1 MGLAASQ
8 ARFLAI
14 TSRKARCEFESM
26 SIAQDKLSVTRDLEK
41 ISKDYQQALNQTS
54 LAWDFDGSGENL
66 LDLTYGLLMTP
77 TAVNNFNPCLI
88 TDRASRVVLNDPMAK
103 AAEAVCPGGQP
114 SARSAGGFSDFLE
127 ALYNNGVIPSLEKEG
142 MKKYAVTLG
151 KYDPLI
157 GYGAEPLNK
166 NGIETNN
173 IYGLAKRIEDA
184 LIDKGLISEKDKN
197 IFGLFTN
204 CDVYVNGAK
213 ISSQLKVSDLLTKD
227 VVIMSI
233 GGDGDHSSSNM
244 KNLLGSYGAGWV
256 KSHILSNWEGV
267 LKDILD
273 STGISYEAVYAD
285 SIGDGYDNGVPSN
298 PTATGK
304 KVSEEDVRKK
314 LLELANEHNDMVF
327 FKNDGNN
334 FNSGV
339 ALNVSN
345 MIGHF
350 LTTYETEV
358 NGYFGGYFAGDYM
371 STSRFVTDDQ
381 DYQYLLKDPDAI
393 DNETVMKADFY
404 MQIYNNICING
415 WTENPDID
423 SDPEYLEQMLK
434 SGHYFITSLNLDGY
448 FYQNRYNELETILE
462 IKDSDA
468 IARAEA
474 EYTSKKAKLTY
485 KEDQLDLDMKN
496 LDAEISALTTEY
508 DTVKNLISKNVE
520 KVFQM
525 FQ

>member
-54 LAWDFDGSGENL
+54 LAWDFDGSGVDL

-88 TDRASRVVLNDPMAK
+88 TDRASRVVLNGPMAAAAQK
-103 AAEAVCPGGQP
+103 ACPNGQP
-114 SARSAGGFSDFLE
+114 CERSKDGFHEFMWE
-127 ALYNNGVIPSLEKEG
+127 LYQQGVITSAEEK
-142 MKKYAVTLG
+142 KIYNLAYTND
-151 KYDPLI
+151 KYDPLA

-166 NGIETNN
+166 NGAIAAN
-173 IYGLAKRIEDA
+173 IYGLAHKVEEKLIAAQTDQIKKSSINIYDKIVGGSAEVYVDGAKTTTLTVED
-184 LIDKGLISEKDKN
+184 
-197 IFGLFTN
+197 LFTKN
-204 CDVYVNGAK
+204 VVVMDLFGDGSHDWADTNDCDNGITWINNLINGA
-213 ISSQLKVSDLLTKD
+213 
-227 VVIMSI
+227 
-233 GGDGDHSSSNM
+233 
-244 KNLLGSYGAGWV
+244 
-256 KSHILSNWEGV
+256 

-273 STGISYEAVYAD
+273 TDAITTARYQEALNATKNQFKDSNRHTYSSGEKTGED
-285 SIGDGYDNGVPSN
+285 SVKNQ
-298 PTATGK
+298 
-304 KVSEEDVRKK
+304 
-314 LLELANEHNDMVF
+314 LLGLANEQNRQVF
-327 FKNDGNN
+327 FENKGNN
-334 FNSGV
+334 YNSGV
-339 ALNVSN
+339 AVNLSS
-345 MIGHF
+345 MLSYF
-350 LTTYETEV
+350 LTMFETKM
-358 NGYFGGYFAGDYM
+358 NGYNNGYYAGAEM
-371 STSRFVTDDQ
+371 SYSSMVTDNP
-381 DYQYLLKDPDAI
+381 DYSYVMKDPGAV
-393 DNETVMKADFY
+393 DNEVLLKADFY

-415 WTENPDID
+415 WTKNPDID

-462 IKDSDA
+462 IKDTDA

-485 KEDQLDLDMKN
+485 KENQLDLDMKN